1 MSYLHISNRQME
13 TLTELS
19 QRLGVPISICVEE
32 AIQDWISNVASARIE
47 VISQSEKQ
55 WAIIIE
61 LWCVSRGLP
70 TSATVEASIGVHVAA
85 VERTIL
91 SRPGCPT

>member
-1 MSYLHISNRQME
+1 VSYLHISNRQME

-55 WAIIIE
+55 GAIIIE
-61 LWCVSRGLP
+61 LW
-70 TSATVEASIGVHVAA
+70 
-85 VERTIL
+85 
-91 SRPGCPT
+91 